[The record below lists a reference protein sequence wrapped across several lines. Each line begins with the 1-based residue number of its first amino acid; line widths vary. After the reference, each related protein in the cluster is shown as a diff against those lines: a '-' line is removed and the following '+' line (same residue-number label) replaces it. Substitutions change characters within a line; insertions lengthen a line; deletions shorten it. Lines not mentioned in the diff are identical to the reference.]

1 MSLRGGAVSSGL
13 CVGVCGLLLHGEGLC
28 RPKDRFMRL
37 MRSFYRP
44 AYDFGGGYPFVFYRR
59 FFPRINS
66 RYGVGFL
73 RNVVPV
79 VDY

>member
-1 MSLRGGAVSSGL
+1 MNVLEGGAVSSGL

-44 AYDFGGGYPFVFYRR
+44 AYDFGGGVSLCVLPT
-59 FFPRINS
+59 FFP
-66 RYGVGFL
+66 
-73 RNVVPV
+73 
-79 VDY
+79 

>member
-1 MSLRGGAVSSGL
+1 M
-13 CVGVCGLLLHGEGLC
+13 CGLLLHGEGLC

-44 AYDFGGGYPFVFYRR
+44 AYDFGGGGIPLCFTDV

-73 RNVVPV
+73 RNAVPV
-79 VDY
+79 ADY